1 MAARK
6 DYLLW
11 TLTGGHM
18 ITHWY
23 EGVFYLILVYI
34 ARDLGLSMTQVGL
47 LIGIKLWTTALINM
61 PLGLLAD
68 LVGRKGLLMAL
79 ALAWLGIPY
88 TLVSFAGS
96 YAMVASCVAL
106 MVIGNQMWHPPAMSV
121 ISETY
126 PERRGYGLAIHALG
140 ATAGDAIAP
149 FVAGLLLSFLAWR
162 QVALLHLVPGLVA
175 APVFLYFFRRYGG
188 SAVQPILKE
197 GEQNEKASVRSYGRH
212 LVQTLMRGSLGR
224 VLVVVGFR
232 GLIQQGLQT
241 FLPFFLVQ
249 TVGLPA
255 ALVGT
260 YVAGFQTGGAL
271 GGPLSGWLSDRLGR
285 RPVVQ
290 AGMLACGVLLILLA
304 TTSPGRWVLIPV
316 TALGG
321 AVYAM
326 RPVLQAWSLDSLP
339 RDMGGAAVGLTFGSQ
354 ASFSSMAPIIGG
366 IIADR
371 YGLPATFLFL
381 GSVALL
387 GALLTRT
394 IATSPVAAPEQTPA
408 SSA

>member
-1 MAARK
+1 
-6 DYLLW
+6 
-11 TLTGGHM
+11 M

-23 EGVFYLILVYI
+23 EGVFYLLLVYI
-34 ARDLGLSMTQVGL
+34 AEDLGLTMTQVGL
-47 LIGIKLWTTALINM
+47 LIGIKLWATALINM
-61 PLGLLAD
+61 PLGVAAD
-68 LVGRKGLLMAL
+68 LVRRKEFLMAF

-88 TLVSFAGS
+88 TLISFAGS
-96 YAMVASCVAL
+96 YATVAMCVAL
-106 MVIGNQMWHPPAMSV
+106 MVIGNQMWHPPSMSV

-162 QVALLHLVPGLVA
+162 QVALLHLAPGLVA
-175 APVFLYFFRRYGG
+175 APLFLYFFRRYSG
-188 SAVQPILKE
+188 STVQLSAGS
-197 GEQNEKASVRSYGRH
+197 GERSKNISVRAYGRH
-212 LVQTLMRGSLGR
+212 LLSTLTRGPLGR
-224 VLVVVGFR
+224 VLVIVGFR
-232 GLIQQGLQT
+232 GLIQQGLLT

-249 TVGLPA
+249 AVGLPA
-255 ALVGT
+255 ALVGA

-290 AGMLACGVLLILLA
+290 AGMLACCLLLILLA
-304 TTSPGRWVLIPV
+304 TTTPGRWVLIPV

-371 YGLPATFLFL
+371 FGLSATFLFL
-381 GSVALL
+381 GSVALVA
-387 GALLTRT
+387 ALLTRT
-394 IATSPVAAPEQTPA
+394 VATSPAAAPEQTPA